1 MRTFI
6 FFALVIAA
14 LALQRKG
21 VDLSFYQ
28 GNVDFAKL
36 KKDVDFAIIR
46 VGYGRESYQ
55 KDSKFETYYKGCKDN
70 GIPVGVYHYSYATDP
85 ADAKKEANTVLAWLK
100 DKSFEY
106 PIYYD
111 VEERKTFNSG
121 NTVANIKAFC
131 DVLEANGYWCG
142 LYISRSPM
150 QTYVDNKD
158 KNIRSRYAL
167 WLAEYSS
174 KCNYGYSYGMWQ
186 YKSTGKV
193 SGISGNVDMD
203 YCYVDYP
210 KLIKDNCKNKVCV
223 KPTPPPTP
231 NTKEQCVNPNKVYS
245 YLNVRSKPSTDSSSK
260 VVDKKYPNEK
270 VTIYETKNGSGYT
283 WGRIGTDRW
292 VATTYLYDC
301 PKPVTP
307 GKFVKRTTIPEYGN
321 KYYNTKS
328 NGGYSTAIVGS
339 PTRAGLNVLS
349 NCVGYA
355 AGRFNE
361 IIGAGKFKYLNYP
374 PNAGDFCARARSE
387 GLTTSSTPSLGAI
400 ISWTKS
406 GAAGHVAVVE
416 EIYSDGSILTS
427 ESGWNSDAFWT
438 KRRYSSNNWGA
449 GSSYK
454 FSCFIKNPAV

>member
-6 FFALVIAA
+6 FFALVVAA
-14 LALQRKG
+14 LALTRKG
-21 VDLSFYQ
+21 IDISVWQGNVNFDKVK
-28 GNVDFAKL
+28 GNVDFVILRA
-36 KKDVDFAIIR
+36 
-46 VGYGRESYQ
+46 GYGRESYQ
-55 KDSKFETYYKGCKDN
+55 KDKNFETYYSACKAR

-85 ADAKKEANTVLAWLK
+85 ADAKKEANTVLGWLK
-100 DKSFEY
+100 GKSFEY

-111 VEERKTFNSG
+111 VEERNTFNSG

-131 DVLEANGYWCG
+131 GVLEANGYWCG

-150 QTYVDNKD
+150 QTYVDRKD
-158 KNIRSRYAL
+158 SSIKSRYAL

-174 KCNYGYSYGMWQ
+174 KCNYGSSIGMWQ
-186 YKSTGKV
+186 YKSTGSV
-193 SGISGNVDMD
+193 PGISGNVDMD

-210 KLIKDNCKNKVCV
+210 SLMKKYCKNNMCSS
-223 KPTPPPTP
+223 KPQPPT
-231 NTKEQCVNPNKVYS
+231 TDEKVLRTQCVAYVSP
-245 YLNVRSKPSTDSSSK
+245 YLNVRSGPSTGYTI
-260 VVDKKYPNEK
+260 VGQKYTGNQLS
-270 VTIYETKNGSGYT
+270 IYEDKNG
-283 WGRIGTDRW
+283 WVRISKKTESAKW
-292 VATTYLYDC
+292 VSATYVENC

-438 KRRYSSNNWGA
+438 KRRYSGNNWGA
-449 GSSYK
+449 GSSYR